1 MAKRVT
7 SDSESEDSRSP
18 PSSHA
23 ASKPKPASKRAR
35 TSVSTEGAPAKRPK
49 NGRPAKAGNGSNEP
63 NVAKPAKQLISA
75 TGLLP
80 GAVKANSN
88 SNGHAIAPTSK
99 DEMTG
104 LGRHEA
110 AAPLVKT
117 EDGDIDMHDAS
128 SDDDEPLGKRIGNA
142 ATNGN
147 ASSSKKPR
155 SVSSRM
161 KTKLPTRKDSDGESE
176 MSEEDVPLS
185 QRRRTDDSGE
195 EEVSVSESEDEVPL
209 AKSKKKPAARK
220 KVPEESEAESED
232 DVPLRKAAP
241 KKNGKAVKKEEEEE
255 DVKPKPAKGKGK
267 GKTKKEDGSPAK
279 SARALKKQKEEEEEA
294 ERFKWWEAE
303 ALGDGTT
310 KWTTLEHAGVLFPPP
325 YESLPKGVKMKYDGK
340 SVDLPPESE
349 ELAGW
354 FAALLETE
362 HAADEVFQSNFFQDW
377 QLVLKKHPPT
387 NGIVISEFDKCDFR
401 PMFEHFEAEKA
412 KKKAMTAAEKKA
424 NKEAK
429 DNAEEKYT
437 TCTMDGRP
445 EKVGNFRI
453 EPPGLFRGR
462 GKHPKKGKHKHR
474 LRPEDVTINIGPNS
488 PIPVPNIPGKWAK
501 VQHDQTV
508 TWLASWKENINGNF
522 KYVFLAAG
530 SSLKGQ
536 SDMQKFEKA
545 RELKKHVDRIRE
557 DYTRDLKNKV
567 SADRQRATAMY
578 FIDRLALRAGNEK
591 GEEEADTVGCCS
603 LRYEHVMLEP
613 PNKLIFD
620 FLGKDSIRYYNV
632 VEVEP
637 QIFKNIR
644 IFKGDGKGEGDALFD
659 RVSTGGLNKHL
670 TSYMKG
676 LSAKVFRTYNASITF
691 QKQLDDNTPADA
703 DITQKLAAYN
713 RANRMVAILCNH
725 QKSVSKNHDASMGKL
740 GDQLKGLKY
749 NRMKLRHSLFTLDK
763 KLKKK
768 HPELD
773 ELESDLDDEFI
784 ERWEDAKRE
793 EEIQKA
799 RKKFEKDNEKRVEKG
814 EKEEKESVLEDKI
827 ADINAE
833 YDRLAEERGTG
844 EAVVPK
850 GRTAEKILESI
861 AKLDDKI
868 KMFKFKM
875 QDKEEGKEVALGTS
889 KINYLD
895 PRITAAWCKKHDVP
909 IEKLFAKT
917 LLNKFPWA
925 MEVDEDWKF

>member
-1 MAKRVT
+1 MARRVT
-7 SDSESEDSRSP
+7 SDSESGDDAPLAQSSTATSR
-18 PSSHA
+18 A
-23 ASKPKPASKRAR
+23 TSKRPRPSA
-35 TSVSTEGAPAKRPK
+35 SADGGPAKRPRSTV
-49 NGRPAKAGNGSNEP
+49 NSDDSGPD
-63 NVAKPAKQLISA
+63 VARPAKQLA
-75 TGLLP
+75 AAAVPLP
-80 GAVKANSN
+80 GALKK
-88 SNGHAIAPTSK
+88 SNGKSRTPASK
-99 DEMTG
+99 KDMTE
-104 LGRHEA
+104 LGQHEA
-110 AAPLVKT
+110 AVPLVKT
-117 EDGDIDMHDAS
+117 EDGDVDMADADES
-128 SDDDEPLGKRIGNA
+128 DDEPLNKRIKA
-142 ATNGN
+142 AANGK
-147 ASSSKKPR
+147 SKSKP
-155 SVSSRM
+155 VSSRM
-161 KTKLPTRKDSDGESE
+161 KTKAPVKKESSDDSD
-176 MSEEDVPLS
+176 
-185 QRRRTDDSGE
+185 DDDDDDDNSVTRNKNGANESGE
-195 EEVSVSESEDEVPL
+195 EEVSASESESEPDVPL
-209 AKSKKKPAARK
+209 SKKKPAARK
-220 KVPEESEAESED
+220 KVKQESDED
-232 DVPLRKAAP
+232 EDVKPARKTP
-241 KKNGKAVKKEEEEE
+241 KKNGKAVKKEESDD
-255 DVKPKPAKGKGK
+255 DVKPSKGKAK
-267 GKTKKEDGSPAK
+267 VKKEDGDK
-279 SARALKKQKEEEEEA
+279 KLSARALKKQKEEEEEA
-294 ERFKWWEAE
+294 ERFKWWETE

-325 YESLPKGVKMKYDGK
+325 YEPLPKHVKMKYNGK
-340 SVDLPPESE
+340 EVDLPPESE

-354 FAALLETE
+354 FGALLETE
-362 HAADEVFQSNFFQDW
+362 HAADEVFQKNFFGDW
-377 QLVLKKHPPT
+377 QAVLKDHPPR
-387 NGIVISEFDKCDFR
+387 NGIVIKDFDKCDFR
-401 PMFEHFEAEKA
+401 PMFDFFEAEKA
-412 KKKAMTAAEKKA
+412 KKKSMTAAEKKA
-424 NKEAK
+424 IKEAK
-429 DNAEEKYT
+429 SKDEEKYT
-437 TCTMDGRP
+437 ACTMDGRP

-462 GKHPKKGKHKHR
+462 GKHPKKGKHKYR
-474 LRPEDVTINIGPNS
+474 LRPEDITINIGQNA
-488 PIPVPNIPGKWAK
+488 PIPVPNIPGKWGK
-501 VQHDQTV
+501 IQHDQTV
-508 TWLASWKENINGNF
+508 TWLASWKENVNGNF

-557 DYTRDLKNKV
+557 DYTRDLKNKT

-591 GEEEADTVGCCS
+591 GEDEADTVGCCS
-603 LRYEHVMLEP
+603 LRYEHIMLEP

-644 IFKGDGKGEGDALFD
+644 IFKGDGKSEGDALFD

-670 TSYMKG
+670 NSYMKG

-691 QKQLDDNTPADA
+691 QKQLDENTPADA

-740 GDQLKGLKY
+740 GDQLRGLKY
-749 NRMKLRHSLFTLDK
+749 NRMKLRHQLFTLDK

-793 EEIQKA
+793 EDIAKA

-814 EKEEKESVLEDKI
+814 EKEEKESALDEKI
-827 ADINAE
+827 DDINAE
-833 YDRLAEERGTG
+833 YDRLKEERGTEQAAG
-844 EAVVPK
+844 PK
-850 GRTAEKILESI
+850 GRTPEKVLDAIT
-861 AKLDDKI
+861 KLDEKI

-909 IEKLFAKT
+909 IEKIFAKT

-925 MEVDEDWKF
+925 MEIDEDWKF

>member
-1 MAKRVT
+1 MARRVT
-7 SDSESEDSRSP
+7 SDSESGDDAPLAQSSAATSR
-18 PSSHA
+18 A
-23 ASKPKPASKRAR
+23 TSKRPRPSA
-35 TSVSTEGAPAKRPK
+35 SADDGPAKRPRSAAGSDDGAQDVK
-49 NGRPAKAGNGSNEP
+49 PPKSASASAPGSSAGKRANGAGRAKS
-63 NVAKPAKQLISA
+63 
-75 TGLLP
+75 GL
-80 GAVKANSN
+80 GKHAVK
-88 SNGHAIAPTSK
+88 
-99 DEMTG
+99 
-104 LGRHEA
+104 
-110 AAPLVKT
+110 VKT
-117 EDGDIDMHDAS
+117 EDDDVDMADADS
-128 SDDDEPLGKRIGNA
+128 SDDEPLGKRA
-142 ATNGN
+142 KPNG
-147 ASSSKKPR
+147 
-155 SVSSRM
+155 
-161 KTKLPTRKDSDGESE
+161 KTKSVRAKAAPDSDESD
-176 MSEEDVPLS
+176 EEPLS
-185 QRRRTDDSGE
+185 QRKADDSGE
-195 EEVSVSESEDEVPL
+195 EELTAESESEPEVPL
-209 AKSKKKPAARK
+209 AKKKAPRKKKL
-220 KVPEESEAESED
+220 ESDED
-232 DVPLRKAAP
+232 EKPPKTR
-241 KKNGKAVKKEEEEE
+241 KKNGKVKAEDDEE
-255 DVKPKPAKGKGK
+255 KPKLKAKGKK
-267 GKTKKEDGSPAK
+267 DPDGNEK
-279 SARALKKQKEEEEEA
+279 LSARALKKQKEEEEEA

-303 ALGDGTT
+303 ALGDGTS

-325 YESLPKGVKMKYDGK
+325 YEPLPKNVKMKYDGK
-340 SVDLPPESE
+340 DVHLPPDSE

-362 HAADEVFQSNFFQDW
+362 HAADEVFQKNFFEDW
-377 QLVLKKHPPT
+377 QLVLKKQPPT
-387 NGIVISEFDKCDFR
+387 NGITIKDFAKCDFR
-401 PMFEHFEAEKA
+401 PMYEHFEAEKA
-412 KKKAMTAAEKKA
+412 KKKSMTTAEKKA
-424 NKEAK
+424 AKEAK
-429 DNAEEKYT
+429 TKDEEKYM

-474 LRPEDVTINIGPNS
+474 LRPEDVTINIGQNA

-545 RELKKHVDRIRE
+545 RELKNHVDRIRE
-557 DYTRDLKNKV
+557 DYTKDLKNKV

-591 GEEEADTVGCCS
+591 GEDEADTVGCCS

-659 RVSTGGLNKHL
+659 RVSTTGLNKHL

-676 LSAKVFRTYNASITF
+676 LSAKVFRTFNASITF
-691 QKQLDDNTPADA
+691 QKQLDDNTPEDA

-749 NRMKLRHSLFTLDK
+749 NRMKLRHQLFTLDK

-768 HPELD
+768 HPDLD

-784 ERWEDAKRE
+784 ERWEDAKRK
-793 EEIQKA
+793 EEIEKA

-814 EKEEKESVLEDKI
+814 EQEEKPAVLEDKI
-827 ADINAE
+827 ADIDAE
-833 YDRLAEERGTG
+833 YDRLATERGTE
-844 EAVVPK
+844 EAVAPK
-850 GRTAEKILESI
+850 GRTPEKTLDAI
-861 AKLDDKI
+861 AKLDEKI

-895 PRITAAWCKKHDVP
+895 PRITAAWCKKHNVP
-909 IEKLFAKT
+909 IEKIFAKT

-925 MEVDEDWKF
+925 MEIDADWKF